1 MKTPNNE
8 RAGATEAGSKGERV
22 RTAIAEML
30 SSEERGKEP
39 DRDDAPGTLSS
50 REPVPTSGGTEAEMA
65 AQERLAEIEQHV
77 GELVHDP
84 ELEQDAAAH
93 KRPKR

>member
-8 RAGATEAGSKGERV
+8 QAGANEAGGKGERV

-50 REPVPTSGGTEAEMA
+50 REPVPTSGGTPAEMA

-84 ELEQDAAAH
+84 ELERDAAAH
-93 KRPKR
+93 KRTKS